1 MGILLGRSLTGI
13 NELVNR
19 SLSEVRLAAGL
30 HSPSRVPLAELIEDV
45 EVAAALEAKTKG
57 VALSIGPVDY
67 RLVVHSD
74 RQLLASAVS
83 NLLQNAI
90 NFTPARGHVSLR
102 ISTTEGRVRIEIED
116 ECGGL
121 PPGKAEELFRP
132 FERRGANKTG
142 LGLGLT
148 ISRRAVAIGGGEI
161 RVRDLPGKGCVFTID
176 VPTIA

>member
-1 MGILLGRSLTGI
+1 M
-13 NELVNR
+13 
-19 SLSEVRLAAGL
+19 
-30 HSPSRVPLAELIEDV
+30 PLAELIEDV

-90 NFTPARGHVSLR
+90 KFTPPRGHVSLR

-176 VPTIA
+176 VATIA